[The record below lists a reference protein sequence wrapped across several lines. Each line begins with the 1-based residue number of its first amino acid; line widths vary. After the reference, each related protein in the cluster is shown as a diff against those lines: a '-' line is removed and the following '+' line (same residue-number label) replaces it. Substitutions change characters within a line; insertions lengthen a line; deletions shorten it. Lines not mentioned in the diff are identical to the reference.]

1 MQLELAL
8 SESPA
13 AALMLWEQLDPVV
26 RQAVIDRLALAL
38 AKTVLPPEQHE
49 ERGDE

>member
-8 SESPA
+8 SDSPA
-13 AALMLWEQLDPVV
+13 AAAMLWEQLDPIA

-38 AKTVLPPEQHE
+38 AKAALPPEQHE
-49 ERGDE
+49 ENGDE

>member
-13 AALMLWEQLDPVV
+13 TALMLWEQLDPIA
-26 RQAVIDRLALAL
+26 RQAVIDRLAQAIAKAAL
-38 AKTVLPPEQHE
+38 PQQQPEE
-49 ERGDE
+49 SGDE

>member
-13 AALMLWEQLDPVV
+13 ATAMLWEQLDPIA
-26 RQAVIDRLALAL
+26 RQAVIDRLAVVL
-38 AKTVLPPEQHE
+38 AKAALPPQHHE
-49 ERGDE
+49 ENGDE

>member
-13 AALMLWEQLDPVV
+13 AALMLWERLDPIV
-26 RQAVIDRLALAL
+26 RQALIERLAQAI
-38 AKTVLPPEQHE
+38 AKAALPPQPE
-49 ERGDE
+49 ESGDE

>member
-8 SESPA
+8 SQSPPS
-13 AALMLWEQLDPVV
+13 ALMLWEQLDPIV

-38 AKTVLPPEQHE
+38 AQAALPPEQHE
-49 ERGDE
+49 ENGDE